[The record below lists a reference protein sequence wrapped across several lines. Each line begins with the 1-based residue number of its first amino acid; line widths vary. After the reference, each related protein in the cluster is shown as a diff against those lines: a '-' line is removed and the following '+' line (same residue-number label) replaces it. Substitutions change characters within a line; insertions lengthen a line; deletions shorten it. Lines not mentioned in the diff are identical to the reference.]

1 MSTAAPWA
9 AYGGK
14 EDEEQGPWGK
24 YGAGQPPAA
33 APNPKTGE
41 GMEAYGLNQAH
52 SMFTPNQWAGQD
64 AHGQAIYNK
73 PPNVIDKA
81 ADEMGQRQ
89 ERLGAAEN
97 RSEHSIHPLTNAS
110 MALAPVSGIG
120 ESVASKGLGPTL
132 SAVAKPIA
140 RTVVGAAG
148 GAAAGGYGG
157 RQIGGMFGKGGAET
171 GGRIGSTLG
180 GLGGGIFGG
189 MRGEPV
195 EPAPFS
201 SVAESSGPYRGPS
214 SVQSPFEVPTSS
226 STVPE
231 PRIAPGPAL
240 PKGGLPAAGPTTFQG
255 GGVGGE
261 TVAKPS
267 RTMILTPGEARS
279 EAQMQ
284 QLATRRASE
293 RGMQFAGGMVPRE
306 GRGVPR
312 TPTVVGPVEEYG
324 GPRQP
329 TTIQPEPG
337 ENRRVAAPG
346 PPPSGVERRRP
357 ILGPALPHQV
367 GDEAELARLQAQLKT
382 HPEDAAKIQRAI
394 DDLRHPSQ

>member
-1 MSTAAPWA
+1 MAETAQAPVVDDEWEVKPPPKKAGGGDSEWTVNPPQSAEAKQAAALGPSTMAASHAQTMAPLNTA
-9 AYGGK
+9 EPGALPGTYAHAVKHGYREPA
-14 EDEEQGPWGK
+14 ED
-24 YGAGQPPAA
+24 PAA
-33 APNPKTGE
+33 QVE
-41 GMEAYGLNQAH
+41 GANIGMGMGTLGGIGGAAKSVATKGL
-52 SMFTPNQWAGQD
+52 
-64 AHGQAIYNK
+64 
-73 PPNVIDKA
+73 KA
-81 ADEMGQRQ
+81 AAG
-89 ERLGAAEN
+89 
-97 RSEHSIHPLTNAS
+97 PLIRG
-110 MALAPVSGIG
+110 VGG
-120 ESVASKGLGPTL
+120 SVA
-132 SAVAKPIA
+132 
-140 RTVVGAAG
+140 G
-148 GAAAGGYGG
+148 GAAGGYGG
-157 RQIGGMFGKGGAET
+157 RQIGGMFGPRGAEI

-180 GLGGGIFGG
+180 VIGGGLLGGFSVPE
-189 MRGEPV
+189 EPA
-195 EPAPFS
+195 APFS
-201 SVAESSGPYRGPS
+201 NVSESSGPYRGPS
-214 SVQSPFEVPTSS
+214 SVQSPFEVPSSS

-255 GGVGGE
+255 GGAGGE